1 MKHEISV
8 HLHTFPYLIEGWSLF
23 RMPNPIGT
31 AILGLQQ
38 EALKHTYEC
47 SLFPRLLTSGPT
59 LIDWHFSASIGSAE
73 AENTLTTLEIKRQT
87 NVATMEI
94 KLNLTVRLQGSFEC
108 SLQYSDCRKCFWGC
122 SIRRWNKPLH
132 GVCFEDTWRIAL
144 LRLADILQ
152 LQLICKNRRHFVK
165 ARKKAANIHSNEGKK
180 LSLSRLLCRQPSR
193 QLERLNEV
201 SRRTFEED
209 EPQAKL
215 NMCEGALWDIGFV
228 LRNRYISLHR
238 FTVFGAC
245 TYDMVIHKSEI
256 YYIIYQIASVCV
268 HDCRFILW
276 VLVQCRPQADL
287 LWTSQHIQGLEG
299 SLSGSTESSR
309 NARKESGLLHHF
321 YSCTWIYSRT
331 WTCGPEL
338 LKNNPPCKNPNG
350 VGPTIL

>member
-73 AENTLTTLEIKRQT
+73 AENTLTTLERKRQT
-87 NVATMEI
+87 SIATMEI

-108 SLQYSDCRKCFWGC
+108 SLQYSDSRKCFWGC

-132 GVCFEDTWRIAL
+132 GVCCEDTWRIAL

-180 LSLSRLLCRQPSR
+180 AESFKAALQAAFQAAWEIEWSQSTNLW
-193 QLERLNEV
+193 
-201 SRRTFEED
+201 RRWAAGKT
-209 EPQAKL
+209 QYVRGRS
-215 NMCEGALWDIGFV
+215 MG
-228 LRNRYISLHR
+228 HR
-238 FTVFGAC
+238 F
-245 TYDMVIHKSEI
+245 
-256 YYIIYQIASVCV
+256 
-268 HDCRFILW
+268 R
-276 VLVQCRPQADL
+276 
-287 LWTSQHIQGLEG
+287 
-299 SLSGSTESSR
+299 SS
-309 NARKESGLLHHF
+309 
-321 YSCTWIYSRT
+321 
-331 WTCGPEL
+331 
-338 LKNNPPCKNPNG
+338 
-350 VGPTIL
+350 